1 MSPPPGGRI
10 EERMTDQ
17 DPSEDVPADPVLVQS
32 TLEPRGGIRGYLDR
46 LKATPGRRAQLQ
58 RYFTI
63 GWLTI
68 LAISVAYVVFRG
80 RGELRDTW
88 RQLQSASLD
97 WILIAILIQALM
109 LIFNALTYKV
119 ILKRLG
125 YSVPLG
131 LMLNAHMQRTTISTV
146 TPGGGP
152 ASVFIFARFIAK
164 RGVPAEDGLLTIAVR
179 SLAVAMT
186 FIAVLIPGA
195 AIDDS
200 LQGMII
206 AAAGLTALIIGGIAL
221 WQGNANNWETPLAWS
236 ERLPSW
242 GRDRLQGFI
251 ITFRDHGLK
260 PADLLPA
267 IVLLLLVRLTVVAVL
282 YACLQALGVDP
293 TFQTMLNTYFASI
306 VAGAVIPLFGGAG
319 AVEAVSILAL
329 TQSGISRDIAIGA
342 TLLWRFIDLWIP
354 VGFGLLLHAKTEL
367 PAAIDETPVIAAKM
381 VELKDS
387 GRLR

>member
-1 MSPPPGGRI
+1 
-10 EERMTDQ
+10 MTDEE
-17 DPSEDVPADPVLVQS
+17 PSVAALEDNPLMVREELQ
-32 TLEPRGGIRGYLDR
+32 PRGGIRGYLDR
-46 LKATPGRRAQLQ
+46 LNNTPGRKAQFQ
-58 RYFTI
+58 RWFTI
-63 GWLTI
+63 AWLVV
-68 LAISVAYVVFRG
+68 LAVSVAYVLFRG
-80 RGELRDTW
+80 RSELRDTW
-88 RQLQSASLD
+88 TQLQNADLT
-97 WILIAILIQALM
+97 WIFIAIVIQVFM
-109 LIFNALTYKV
+109 LVFNGMTYKV

-131 LMLNAHMQRTTISTV
+131 LMVNAHMQRTTISTV

-164 RGVPAEDGLLTIAVR
+164 RGVPAQDGLLTIAVR
-179 SLAVAMT
+179 SLAVAIT

-206 AAAGLTALIIGGIAL
+206 AGVGVVALVVGGIAL
-221 WQGNANNWETPLAWS
+221 WRGNANNWETPLAWS

-242 GRDRLQGFI
+242 ARDRIQGFI
-251 ITFRDHGLK
+251 VTFRDHGLK
-260 PADLLPA
+260 PSDLLPA
-267 IVLLLLVRLTVVAVL
+267 IVLTLLVRLTVVLVL

-293 TFQTMLNTYFASI
+293 TFQTMVHTYFASI

-329 TQSGISRDIAIGA
+329 TQAGIAGNVAIGA

-354 VGFGLLLHAKTEL
+354 VGIGLLLHAKTEL
-367 PAAIDETPVIAAKM
+367 PAAIEETPEVAARM
-381 VELKDS
+381 VELKES
-387 GRLR
+387 GRLG

>member
-1 MSPPPGGRI
+1 MESG
-10 EERMTDQ
+10 MTDE
-17 DPSEDVPADPVLVQS
+17 DPSLAALESDPELIQEKLQPS
-32 TLEPRGGIRGYLDR
+32 GGIRGYLHR
-46 LKATPGRRAQLQ
+46 LNNTPGRKAKIQ

-63 GWLTI
+63 VWLTV
-68 LAISVAYVVFRG
+68 LGVSVAYVVFRG
-80 RGELRDTW
+80 RSELRDTW
-88 RQLQSASLD
+88 KQLQSADLT
-97 WILIAILIQALM
+97 WIGIAIIIQVFM
-109 LIFNALTYKV
+109 LIFSGMTYKV

-125 YSVPLG
+125 YSVPLP
-131 LMLNAHMQRTTISTV
+131 LMINAHMQRTTISTV

-179 SLAVAMT
+179 SLAVTIT

-206 AAAGLTALIIGGIAL
+206 AGAGIAALIIGGIAL
-221 WQGNANNWETPLAWS
+221 WRGNANNWKTPLAWS

-242 GRDRLQGFI
+242 AKGRIQGFI

-260 PADLLPA
+260 PVDLVPA
-267 IVLLLLVRLTVVAVL
+267 IILTLLVRLTVVLVL
-282 YACLQALGVDP
+282 YACLEALGVDP
-293 TFQTMLNTYFASI
+293 TFQTMIHTYFATI
-306 VAGAVIPLFGGAG
+306 LAGAVIPLFGGAG
-319 AVEAVSILAL
+319 AVEAVSILTL
-329 TQSGISRDIAIGA
+329 TQAGIAGDVAIGA

-354 VGFGLLLHAKTEL
+354 VAIGLLLHAKTEL
-367 PAAIDETPVIAAKM
+367 PAAIDETPVVAAKM
-381 VELKDS
+381 VELKES

>member
-1 MSPPPGGRI
+1 
-10 EERMTDQ
+10 MTEP
-17 DPSEDVPADPVLVQS
+17 DPSPALLEDDPVLVEEM
-32 TLEPRGGIRGYLDR
+32 LEPRGGIRGYLDR
-46 LKATPGRRAQLQ
+46 LKQTPGRRAQFQ

-68 LAISVAYVVFRG
+68 LAISVAYVLFRG
-80 RGELRDTW
+80 RSELRSTW
-88 RQLQSASLD
+88 DQLQNADLT
-97 WILIAILIQALM
+97 WIAIAIVIQAFMIL
-109 LIFNALTYKV
+109 FNGMTYKV

-125 YSVPLG
+125 YSVPL
-131 LMLNAHMQRTTISTV
+131 LMMVNAHMQRTTISTV

-152 ASVFIFARFIAK
+152 ASVFIFARFVAK

-179 SLAVAMT
+179 SLAVAIT

-206 AAAGLTALIIGGIAL
+206 SVVGVVALIVGGIAL
-221 WQGNANNWETPLAWS
+221 WRGNANDWQTPLAWS

-242 GRDRLQGFI
+242 AKARIQGFI
-251 ITFRDHGLK
+251 VTFREHGLK
-260 PADLLPA
+260 PVDLLPA
-267 IVLLLLVRLTVVAVL
+267 IVLTLLVRATVVAVL
-282 YACLQALGVDP
+282 YACLKALGVDP
-293 TFQTMLNTYFASI
+293 TFQTMINTYFASI

-329 TQSGISRDIAIGA
+329 TQAGIAKDVAIGA

-354 VGFGLLLHAKTEL
+354 VGIGLILHAKTEL
-367 PAAIDETPVIAAKM
+367 PAAIEETPVVAAQMAEFGETKQ
-381 VELKDS
+381 LS
-387 GRLR
+387 

>member
-1 MSPPPGGRI
+1 
-10 EERMTDQ
+10 
-17 DPSEDVPADPVLVQS
+17 
-32 TLEPRGGIRGYLDR
+32 
-46 LKATPGRRAQLQ
+46 
-58 RYFTI
+58 
-63 GWLTI
+63 
-68 LAISVAYVVFRG
+68 
-80 RGELRDTW
+80 
-88 RQLQSASLD
+88 
-97 WILIAILIQALM
+97 M
-109 LIFNALTYKV
+109 LLFNAMTYKV

-125 YSVPLG
+125 YSVPLS

-186 FIAVLIPGA
+186 FIAALIPGA

-236 ERLPSW
+236 KRLPSW

-251 ITFRDHGLK
+251 VTFRDHGLK

-319 AVEAVSILAL
+319 AVEAVSI
-329 TQSGISRDIAIGA
+329 
-342 TLLWRFIDLWIP
+342 W
-354 VGFGLLLHAKTEL
+354 H
-367 PAAIDETPVIAAKM
+367 
-381 VELKDS
+381 
-387 GRLR
+387 

>member
-1 MSPPPGGRI
+1 
-10 EERMTDQ
+10 MTDD
-17 DPSEDVPADPVLVQS
+17 DPERAALEANLELVQEE
-32 TLEPRGGIRGYLDR
+32 LEPRGGIRGYLDR
-46 LKATPGRRAQLQ
+46 LNKTPGRRAQFQ

-63 GWLTI
+63 AWLII
-68 LAISVAYVVFRG
+68 LAVSVAYVLFRG
-80 RGELRDTW
+80 RSELRDTW
-88 RQLQSASLD
+88 NQLQNADLT
-97 WILIAILIQALM
+97 WIGIAIIIQAFM
-109 LIFNALTYKV
+109 LIFSGLTYKV

-125 YSVPLG
+125 HTVPLP
-131 LMLNAHMQRTTISTV
+131 MMINAHMQRTTISTV

-152 ASVFIFARFIAK
+152 ASVFIFARFVAK
-164 RGVPAEDGLLTIAVR
+164 RGVSAEDGLLTIAVR
-179 SLAVAMT
+179 SLAVTIT

-206 AAAGLTALIIGGIAL
+206 AGVGVAALFIGGIAL
-221 WQGNANNWETPLAWS
+221 WLGNANNWKTPLAWS

-242 GRDRLQGFI
+242 ARGRIQGFI

-260 PADLLPA
+260 PADLVPA
-267 IVLLLLVRLTVVAVL
+267 IVLTLLVRLTVVLVL

-293 TFQTMLNTYFASI
+293 TFQTMIHTYFATI

-319 AVEAVSILAL
+319 AVEAISILTL
-329 TQSGISRDIAIGA
+329 TQAGIASDVAIGA

-354 VGFGLLLHAKTEL
+354 VAIGLLLHAKTEL
-367 PAAIDETPVIAAKM
+367 PAAIDETPVIAARM
-381 VELKDS
+381 VELEES

>member
-1 MSPPPGGRI
+1 MAQQDRRFVQP
-10 EERMTDQ
+10 EENPDLSAEAAQ
-17 DPSEDVPADPVLVQS
+17 
-32 TLEPRGGIRGYLDR
+32 PRGGVRGYLDQ

-63 GWLTI
+63 AWLTV
-68 LAISVAYVVFRG
+68 LGISVAYVLFRG

-88 RQLQSASLD
+88 KQLQSAKLE
-97 WILIAILIQALM
+97 WILIAIAIQMLM
-109 LIFNALTYKV
+109 LIFNGMTYKV

-125 YSVPLG
+125 YSVPLP
-131 LMLNAHMQRTTISTV
+131 MMVNAHMQRTTISTV

-179 SLAVAMT
+179 SLAVTIT

-200 LQGMII
+200 LQGMVI
-206 AAAGLTALIIGGIAL
+206 AVVGVIALVVGGIAL

-236 ERLPSW
+236 KRLPGW
-242 GRDRLQGFI
+242 ARGRLQGFI

-260 PADLLPA
+260 PVDLVPA
-267 IVLLLLVRLTVVAVL
+267 IVLLLLVRVTVVAVL
-282 YACLQALGVDP
+282 YACLEALGVDP
-293 TFQTMLNTYFASI
+293 TFQMMMNTYFASI

-329 TQSGISRDIAIGA
+329 TQSGVARDVAIGA

-354 VGFGLLLHAKTEL
+354 VGIGLLLHAKTEL
-367 PAAIDETPVIAAKM
+367 PAAIDETPMVAARM
-381 VELKDS
+381 VEFEDS
-387 GRLR
+387 GQLR

>member
-1 MSPPPGGRI
+1 MTNDDPSLAQP
-10 EERMTDQ
+10 EERPEPVQ
-17 DPSEDVPADPVLVQS
+17 DELQS
-32 TLEPRGGIRGYLDR
+32 RGGIRGYLDR
-46 LKATPGRRAQLQ
+46 LKETPGRRAQLQ

-63 GWLTI
+63 GWLTV
-68 LAISVAYVVFRG
+68 LGISVAYVLFRG
-80 RGELRDTW
+80 RGELRSTW
-88 RQLQSASLD
+88 DQLQNADLT

-109 LIFNALTYKV
+109 LIFNGMTYKV

-125 YSVPLG
+125 YSVPLP
-131 LMLNAHMQRTTISTV
+131 MMVNAHMQRTTISTV

-179 SLAVAMT
+179 TLAVAIT

-206 AAAGLTALIIGGIAL
+206 SAIGVIALIVGGIAL
-221 WQGNANNWETPLAWS
+221 WRGNANNWQTPLAWS

-242 GRDRLQGFI
+242 AKGRIQGFI
-251 ITFRDHGLK
+251 TTFRDHGLK
-260 PADLLPA
+260 PSDLVPA
-267 IVLLLLVRLTVVAVL
+267 IVLTLLVRLTVVLVL
-282 YACLQALGVDP
+282 FACLKALGVHP
-293 TFQTMLNTYFASI
+293 TFQTMINTYFASI

-319 AVEAVSILAL
+319 AVEAVSILSLKQA
-329 TQSGISRDIAIGA
+329 GIPGDVAIGA

-354 VGFGLLLHAKTEL
+354 VGIGLLLHAKTEL